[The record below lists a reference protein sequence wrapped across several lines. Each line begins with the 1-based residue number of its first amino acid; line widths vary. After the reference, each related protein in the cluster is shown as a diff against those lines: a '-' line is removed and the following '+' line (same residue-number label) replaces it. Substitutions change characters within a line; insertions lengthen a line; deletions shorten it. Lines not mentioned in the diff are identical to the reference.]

1 MYVILILTYLLR
13 FLKFSV
19 NLGFFVLTWDI
30 WDQELGNLQKGEW
43 KHCSYTA
50 SKMME
55 TPRSKSDGK
64 RKEGTTQ
71 RTFS

>member
-19 NLGFFVLTWDI
+19 NLGFFVLTWDF

-43 KHCSYTA
+43 KH
-50 SKMME
+50 
-55 TPRSKSDGK
+55 
-64 RKEGTTQ
+64 
-71 RTFS
+71 